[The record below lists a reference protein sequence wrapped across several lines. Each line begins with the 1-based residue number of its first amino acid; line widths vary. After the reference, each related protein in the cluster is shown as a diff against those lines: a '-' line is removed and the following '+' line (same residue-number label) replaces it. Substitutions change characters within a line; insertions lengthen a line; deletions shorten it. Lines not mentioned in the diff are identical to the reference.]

1 MSIIIKN
8 TIFTGKFLLQLQEID
23 STNNYAHNWIANNEP
38 IDGTVIIADHQTAG
52 RGQFGNIW
60 KTSAGQN
67 LTFSIIYLPKFLL
80 AKDAF
85 YLNMSISLG
94 ISNGLKQ
101 YFPALDVK
109 IKWPNDIYIGDKKV
123 AGILIENSISG
134 NYLKSSIVGIGLNV
148 LQTEFDP
155 KLPNPTSLLL
165 ENKSQIELQDSLNII
180 LVKIEQEYLV
190 LRSGNF
196 SAILASYNEILFRK
210 GISADYMI
218 PSINTNNKF
227 TGKIIGVARDGKLEI
242 EFNDGNKKF
251 YFKEIEYVI

>member
-85 YLNMSISLG
+85 I
-94 ISNGLKQ
+94 
-101 YFPALDVK
+101 
-109 IKWPNDIYIGDKKV
+109 
-123 AGILIENSISG
+123 
-134 NYLKSSIVGIGLNV
+134 
-148 LQTEFDP
+148 
-155 KLPNPTSLLL
+155 
-165 ENKSQIELQDSLNII
+165 
-180 LVKIEQEYLV
+180 
-190 LRSGNF
+190 
-196 SAILASYNEILFRK
+196 
-210 GISADYMI
+210 
-218 PSINTNNKF
+218 
-227 TGKIIGVARDGKLEI
+227 
-242 EFNDGNKKF
+242 
-251 YFKEIEYVI
+251 

>member
-67 LTFSIIYLPKFLL
+67 LTFSIVYLPKFLL
-80 AKDAF
+80 ATDAF
-85 YLNMSISLG
+85 YLNMCISLG
-94 ISNGLKQ
+94 IINGLTQ
-101 YFPALDVK
+101 SFPTLDIK
-109 IKWPNDIYIGDKKV
+109 IKWPNDIYIGDRKV

-134 NYLKSSIVGIGLNV
+134 NYLKNSIIGIGLNV

-155 KLPNPTSLLL
+155 KIPNPTSLLL
-165 ENKSQIELQDSLNII
+165 ENKSTIELQDILNII

-196 SAILASYNEILFRK
+196 SAILAKYNSFLFRK
-210 GISADYMI
+210 EIFANYRI
-218 PSINTNNKF
+218 PSINTENKIL
-227 TGKIIGVARDGKLEI
+227 GKIIRVAGDGKLEI
-242 EFNDGNKKF
+242 EFVEGKKHF

>member
-8 TIFTGKFLLQLQEID
+8 TILQLQEID

-60 KTSAGQN
+60 KTRAGQN

-165 ENKSQIELQDSLNII
+165 ENKSQIELQDILNII

-196 SAILASYNEILFRK
+196 SAIFRK